1 MGSMGIKPDSPKA
14 YLTPSPGA
22 YVPEKSEK
30 YLQEKISHSLGIKLA
45 SPKPFSTP
53 APSAY
58 RQEDCKEEKAAI
70 AFGIKHSP
78 YVGSLKGD
86 SYVRARTETVKTPV
100 QTQEDFRPRSGTFT
114 KTGNSEGNHKDRAA
128 DDHQDNQDDDPAVP
142 TSGLGRGSS
151 ICTITITIPIFVIT
165 YPNLTKMKRHV
176 WYWCSRVPV
185 SFPNQVFE
193 KSTPLTT
200 LCDTDRSALIKSN
213 SVSDVE

>member
-1 MGSMGIKPDSPKA
+1 M
-14 YLTPSPGA
+14 
-22 YVPEKSEK
+22 VPCLKSTFPQAK
-30 YLQEKISHSLGIKLA
+30 RRRLRLPLA
-45 SPKPFSTP
+45 SNTLPMLDPWRWFLALVIVWNAFWLIPLSGRLLCEGEDRDSEDS
-53 APSAY
+53 SA
-58 RQEDCKEEKAAI
+58 DT
-70 AFGIKHSP
+70 G
-78 YVGSLKGD
+78 GL
-86 SYVRARTETVKTPV
+86 
-100 QTQEDFRPRSGTFT
+100 QTQVRPSCSKSNQSAISSLFQEW
-114 KTGNSEGNHKDRAA
+114 NVHKDWTA

-151 ICTITITIPIFVIT
+151 ICTITITIPVFVIT

-176 WYWCSRVPV
+176 WYWCSRAPV

>member
-1 MGSMGIKPDSPKA
+1 MLFD
-14 YLTPSPGA
+14 T
-22 YVPEKSEK
+22 
-30 YLQEKISHSLGIKLA
+30 SL
-45 SPKPFSTP
+45 
-53 APSAY
+53 Y
-58 RQEDCKEEKAAI
+58 Q
-70 AFGIKHSP
+70 
-78 YVGSLKGD
+78 GD

-100 QTQEDFRPRSGTFT
+100 QTQEDFRPRCGQGSKSNQSAISSLFQEW
-114 KTGNSEGNHKDRAA
+114 NVHKDRAA

-142 TSGLGRGSS
+142 TSGLGRVSS
-151 ICTITITIPIFVIT
+151 ICTITITIPVFVIT